1 MELLAHLAIIVTQQV
16 VSIALGLLVRRAS
29 RIEALASWSAG
40 IDFLANWSAII
51 LSSLFA
57 GWLAR
62 RLLRKRLTLGLAF
75 PPALIFTIARIGYGL
90 WLEVHFHPVAI
101 IVMLVLYT
109 VVAMIFLVLGSRY

>member
-1 MELLAHLAIIVTQQV
+1 MELLAHAAIILTQQV
-16 VSIALGLLVRRAS
+16 VSIALGLLVRRTT
-29 RIEALASWSAG
+29 G

-51 LSSLFA
+51 VSSLFA

-62 RLLRKRLTLGLAF
+62 RLFKKRLTLGLAF
-75 PPALIFTIARIGYGL
+75 PPAIIFTIGRIGYGL
-90 WLEVHFHPVAI
+90 WLGVPFHPVAI